1 MLSQNFNKILNSYR
15 AYNSL
20 NLGSTDILSM
30 KQIIK
35 TILLFCILTSA
46 TSADAQLLTNIIY
59 KDGNQKLSGFL
70 GVPRLTTKMKAGVVI
85 LPAWMGVDIPS
96 QITAERL
103 AAQGYYSFV
112 ADIYGEG
119 NNPQDTKK
127 AQELSSYYKSHVKE
141 YRKRID
147 LAIAALIETGADPN
161 NIVVIGYC
169 FGGTGALEA
178 ARGNLK
184 VKGVVSFHGG
194 LARDITQPIEKISA
208 KVLVCHGAID
218 TYVPEQ
224 QAAAFRE
231 EMNKAEA
238 DWEMVYYANA
248 VHAFTDMGA
257 GNDIKKGIAYNEKAA
272 KRSWALM
279 LQFLAEAFGEI

>member
-1 MLSQNFNKILNSYR
+1 
-15 AYNSL
+15 
-20 NLGSTDILSM
+20 M
-30 KQIIK
+30 KQIVK
-35 TILLFCILTSA
+35 TVLLIFTLTYAAS
-46 TSADAQLLTNIIY
+46 SEAQLLTKINY
-59 KDGNQKLSGFL
+59 KDGSQKLSGYL
-70 GVPRLTTKMKAGVVI
+70 GVPRLTTKNKAGVVI
-85 LPAWMGVDIPS
+85 LPAWMGVDTPS

-119 NNPQDTKK
+119 NNPQDTKR
-127 AQELSSYYKSHVKE
+127 AQELSSYYKSHVTE

-194 LARDITQPIEKISA
+194 LARDTTQPIKNIST

-218 TYVPEQ
+218 PYVPEQ
-224 QAAAFRE
+224 QVAAFRD
-231 EMNKAEA
+231 EMNKAGA

-248 VHAFTDMGA
+248 VHAFTDMAA
-257 GNDIKKGIAYNEKAA
+257 GNDIKKGVAYNEKAA
-272 KRSWALM
+272 KRSWALT
-279 LQFLAEAFGEI
+279 LQFLAEAFGEN